1 MREAKP
7 ISTPMVHGQKFS
19 TYDSNTMHDVQ
30 LYRSIVGALQCTTIT
45 RPEITYN
52 ANKVCQFMQNPLE
65 AHWKAV
71 KCIMRYLVGTL
82 DYGLHLR
89 KSNNLNLVG
98 FCDVNWALDLDDQRS
113 TSSFC
118 IYLGF
123 NLISWHSKKQH
134 TVSRSNTKVEY
145 KSLANFTVE
154 ITWLQSLLGE
164 LQVRL

>member
-98 FCDVNWALDLDDQRS
+98 FCDADWVRS
-113 TSSFC
+113 
-118 IYLGF
+118 
-123 NLISWHSKKQH
+123 
-134 TVSRSNTKVEY
+134 R
-145 KSLANFTVE
+145 
-154 ITWLQSLLGE
+154 
-164 LQVRL
+164 